1 MQTRYFNEILIL
13 TVINNFDQMN
23 ITTLKN
29 FIRNYLINT
38 KFYAIF
44 LIKPLKK
51 KYVKTKDYTTSHY
64 NKGGDYHEKFE
75 KFIGRKIIW
84 DLEKKIIEEFL
95 IDRKISNHLDFASG
109 TGRIAEFLK
118 KRTDEQCL
126 IDSSKKMLEF
136 AKKILDTSK
145 STFIDEDFTKVNLN
159 KKFDLIT
166 AFRFFPNA
174 EIFLRKEAMKF
185 ISEHLDDNGLLVF
198 NNHYNFWSIPLSF
211 ARLTFRSNGFGM
223 THKEVLELVKANN
236 LKIYKYKSIGL
247 LTNKEKK
254 TLIPWKIVSKF
265 ENFFYKKFSNHL
277 LGYDVLYLIG
287 K

>member
-1 MQTRYFNEILIL
+1 
-13 TVINNFDQMN
+13 MN
-23 ITTLKN
+23 IIILKN
-29 FIRNYLINT
+29 FIRNYLRNT

-51 KYVKTKDYTTSHY
+51 KYWKTKDYTTSHY
-64 NKGGDYHEKFE
+64 DKGEDYHEKFE
-75 KFIGRKIIW
+75 KFVGRKIIW
-84 DLEKKIIEEFL
+84 DLEKRIIEEFL
-95 IDRKISNHLDFASG
+95 VNRKISNHLDFASG
-109 TGRIAEFLK
+109 TGRIAQFLEK
-118 KRTDEQCL
+118 KTKEQSL
-126 IDSSKKMLEF
+126 IDSSKKMLDH
-136 AKKILDTSK
+136 AKKILNPDK
-145 STFIDEDFTKVNLN
+145 STFIDEDFTKTNLN

-185 ISEHLDDNGLLVF
+185 ISEHLNDNGLLIL
-198 NNHYNFWSIPLSF
+198 NNHYNFWSLPFIF
-211 ARLTFRSNGFGM
+211 ERLTFRSNGFGM
-223 THKEVLELVKANN
+223 SHKEILELVKTNN

-254 TLIPWKIVSKF
+254 TIIPWNIISKI
-265 ENFFYKKFSNHL
+265 ENFLYKKFSNHL